1 MKLSELVA
9 FRNQLNDL
17 DIDQAR
23 NHARLDLGQF
33 KHAVE
38 NNFIKVGQYQDQI
51 NQQYEAILNQIGQF
65 GSTIEDLKQ
74 EISELITETEKPY
87 FTESY
92 RLYEEMTANDSPE
105 YILQRRPELSKET
118 ENFLISRI
126 QFYTSWQFPAMIV
139 RPGTESFIK
148 HLVSYD
154 PLYLIDTDRE
164 LLTPVVK
171 QFNSEYQQRL
181 RTYVVSESCDSKML
195 DRIPDQ
201 QFGFCLMYNFF
212 SYKPLEI
219 IRGYLEEIYQK
230 LRPGG
235 ILALSFND
243 CNRPAG
249 VDLCERNFA
258 CYMTGSLME
267 SLTRTIGYEQV
278 FSWHDRGPTTW
289 LELRKP
295 GTLTSLRGGQ
305 TLAKIK
311 VDPKYAELDFLRKLA
326 LEFDLVS
333 ADTVNTQ
340 TADQLKETIIKSGRE
355 NLLEP
360 VAKSK

>member
-1 MKLSELVA
+1 MKLSQLVT
-9 FRNQLNDL
+9 FRNQLANL

-23 NHARLDLGQF
+23 DHTRLDLGQF
-33 KHAVE
+33 KHLID
-38 NNFIKVGQYQDQI
+38 NNSVKVGQYQEQVTDQY
-51 NQQYEAILNQIGQF
+51 NLILNQISQF
-65 GSTIEDLKQ
+65 GSIVDSLKH
-74 EISELITETEKPY
+74 EISCLIEETEKPY

-92 RLYEEMTANDSPE
+92 RLYEEMTENDSPE

-139 RPGTESFIK
+139 RPGVEKFTE

-164 LLTPVVK
+164 LLTPAVE
-171 QFNSEYQQRL
+171 QFTPEYQQRL
-181 RTYVVSESCDSKML
+181 RTYVISESCDSEML
-195 DRIPDQ
+195 HKIPVE
-201 QFGFCLMYNFF
+201 QFGMCLIYNFF

-219 IRGYLEEIYQK
+219 IRGYLREVYQK

-235 ILALSFND
+235 ILILTFND
-243 CNRPAG
+243 CDRSAG

-267 SLTRTIGYEQV
+267 SLTKTIGYEKV
-278 FSWHDRGPTTW
+278 FSWHDNGPTTW

-295 GTLTSLRGGQ
+295 GPLTTNRGGQ
-305 TLAKIK
+305 TLARIIHKS
-311 VDPKYAELDFLRKLA
+311 VAE
-326 LEFDLVS
+326 
-333 ADTVNTQ
+333 
-340 TADQLKETIIKSGRE
+340 
-355 NLLEP
+355 
-360 VAKSK
+360 SK